1 LSSFIPHID
10 DKYEDDDDDDDDDEE
25 NNNKENITTDDK
37 RNAKKPRLSTNNST
51 LESTTPFQ
59 MKKQPWMPNH
69 TMAVW
74 KNGLLRKMVTVVVV
88 LDGGLN
94 VDTDVKVK
102 VSEDGHELI
111 IKQKLVD
118 MVANIDTLHNYFRKK
133 DPHAYPVYHPKII
146 AFQEYMKGMKREVCD
161 NIYNVAKIKL
171 PFQVQ
176 SDVEEKHK
184 LGNKDGV
191 RLIYLDLRAVQCE
204 EFISVAEG
212 NLEMVD

>member
-1 LSSFIPHID
+1 MLILD
-10 DKYEDDDDDDDDDEE
+10 NKYNEPNDDDDEE
-25 NNNKENITTDDK
+25 EDDNKENILTDGK
-37 RNAKKPRLSTNNST
+37 RTSKKARFSSTNPLDPTENLNS
-51 LESTTPFQ
+51 FAQ
-59 MKKQPWMPNH
+59 YRQQWMPNH

-74 KNGLLRKMVTVVVV
+74 KNGVLRKMVTVVVV

-94 VDTDVKVK
+94 VDIDVKVK

-133 DPHAYPVYHPKII
+133 DPNAYPVYHPKII
-146 AFQEYMKGMKREVCD
+146 AFQEYMKGMKREVGD

-191 RLIYLDLRAVQCE
+191 RLIYVDLRAVQCE
-204 EFISVAEG
+204 EFICVAEG
-212 NLEMVD
+212 NLQMVD